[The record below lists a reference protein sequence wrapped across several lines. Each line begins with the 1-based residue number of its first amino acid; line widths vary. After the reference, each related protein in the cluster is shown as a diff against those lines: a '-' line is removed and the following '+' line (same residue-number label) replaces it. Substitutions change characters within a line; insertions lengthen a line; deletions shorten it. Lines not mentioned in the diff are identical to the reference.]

1 MSTAVCPSAIHLCFV
16 RVTRLDSLGHPVA
29 GPNNFFVYDKPM
41 VLTVTPDILAGEV
54 KDLKGG
60 CDQLIATYRGQDIL
74 KRFNLELDVG
84 TISPALEEIMTG
96 GTAILEAITGNP
108 VGVQFKVPCGSQQP
122 FVAFEAWQD
131 LYDCDHQPSTPY
143 PYKRWIWPATRW
155 QRGPET
161 LQNDFDQPKFTGFSV
176 GNANWGT
183 GIYGDLT
190 TAVTSNGQWIFD
202 THLPE
207 PADCSWQSHT
217 IT

>member
-1 MSTAVCPSAIHLCFV
+1 MAAVCPSAIHLCFV
-16 RVTRLDSLGHPVA
+16 RVTRLDALGNPVA
-29 GPNNFFVYDKPM
+29 GPNNFLVYDKPLM
-41 VLTVTPDILAGEV
+41 LTVTPDILAGES

-60 CDQLIATYRGQDIL
+60 CDQLVATYRGQDIL
-74 KRFNLELDVG
+74 KRFNLELDTG
-84 TISPALEEIMTG
+84 TISPALEEILTG
-96 GTAILEAITGNP
+96 GSAIVDGSGDPIGI
-108 VGVQFKVPCGSQQP
+108 QFQVPCGTQQP

-131 LYDCDHQPSTPY
+131 LYDCDHQPSAPF

-176 GNANWGT
+176 GNSNWGE

-190 TAVTSNGQWIFD
+190 VAVEPNGMWIYD
-202 THLPE
+202 TELPE
-207 PADCSWQSHT
+207 AAECSWQSHA

>member
-1 MSTAVCPSAIHLCFV
+1 MSSAVCPSAIHLCFI
-16 RVTRLDSLGHPVA
+16 RITRLDSVGHPVA
-29 GPNNFFVYDKPM
+29 GPNNFFVDGNPM
-41 VLTVTPDILAGEV
+41 MLTVTPDILAGET

-84 TISPALEEIMTG
+84 TITPALEEILTG
-96 GTAILEAITGNP
+96 APAIIDLSGNP
-108 VGVQFKVPCGSQQP
+108 IGVQFQVPCGSQQP
-122 FVAFEAWQD
+122 FVALEAWQD
-131 LYDCDHQPSTPY
+131 LYACDHQPSAPY

-161 LQNDFDQPKFTGFSV
+161 LQNDFDQPKFTGFSL
-176 GNANWGT
+176 GNPNWGM
-183 GIYGDLT
+183 GIYGDLPE
-190 TAVTSNGQWIFD
+190 AVQPNGAWFFD

-207 PADCSWQSHT
+207 TPDCSWQSHT